1 MAASAPCFLMSC
13 TLPFVAFPVC
23 LWRTCNNN
31 SKHSTGTTTPTSQS
45 LHFCN
50 SKPIFTRNS
59 WQHKHCSFNVA
70 LVAPST
76 RCLNHS
82 LGQDS
87 YQHHP
92 IIPPPITHIC
102 SIKLAAWRQ
111 HRAVHQTLL
120 GTDWRCSIV
129 ISTYYFPWNIFA
141 VPTTIHVLL
150 ATLSGKT
157 PSSHQFH
164 ISSEPT
170 LQPGNDPC
178 IRWPKEPEGMQLRN
192 TPANVKQPCM
202 NVNLPF
208 TLRT

>member
-13 TLPFVAFPVC
+13 TLPFVAFPCVSVAH
-23 LWRTCNNN
+23 LQQQQQAQHRNYNTNT
-31 SKHSTGTTTPTSQS
+31 HILTYTPTPTSQS

-82 LGQDS
+82 LRQDS
-87 YQHHP
+87 YQHHL
-92 IIPPPITHIC
+92 IIPPPLTHIC

-141 VPTTIHVLL
+141 VPTTS
-150 ATLSGKT
+150 TCS
-157 PSSHQFH
+157 
-164 ISSEPT
+164 
-170 LQPGNDPC
+170 PC
-178 IRWPKEPEGMQLRN
+178 HSVG
-192 TPANVKQPCM
+192 
-202 NVNLPF
+202 
-208 TLRT
+208 